1 MTTITDL
8 YGNKI
13 AEVDL
18 VSLEV
23 VEESEDSNIN
33 VYEFGNLILA
43 DLLPTVVWL
52 INFVSDLDG
61 SSVSVDDLDKM
72 PFTYDF
78 NEYVYDQPSINYEGF
93 PVELTMDIQEATVL
107 VSDKGGSTV
116 SDTDWTETVLV
127 LTDFLSSVN
136 SILDT
141 TEATMT
147 ISDWS
152 GNQNTTT
159 DATSS
164 NSEKYDFNEYAYE
177 TTRINYDGY
186 LIQGVVVDISG
197 S

>member
-1 MTTITDL
+1 MATITDL

-18 VSLEV
+18 GSVLTEQ
-23 VEESEDSNIN
+23 EDNDSNIN

-43 DLLPTVVWL
+43 DILPHIIWL
-52 INFVSDLDG
+52 INSISDLYGDL
-61 SSVSVDDLDKM
+61 VSVDDLDRTS
-72 PFTYDF
+72 FLYDF
-78 NEYVYDQPSINYEGF
+78 DEYIYDQTTVNYNGFSI
-93 PVELTMDIQEATVL
+93 ELTIDIQEAIVS
-107 VSDKGGSTV
+107 VSDKSGSTV

-127 LTDFLSSVN
+127 VTDFLSSVN

-147 ISDWS
+147 ISDWG
-152 GNQNTTT
+152 GNSNTTT
-159 DATSS
+159 DTTNS
-164 NSEKYDFNEYAYE
+164 NSEVYDFDEYTYE

-186 LIQGVVVDISG
+186 PIQGVVVDISG

>member
-1 MTTITDL
+1 MATITDL

-13 AEVDL
+13 TEVDL
-18 VSLEV
+18 GSILTEQ
-23 VEESEDSNIN
+23 EDNDSNIN

-43 DLLPTVVWL
+43 DILPHIIWL
-52 INFVSDLDG
+52 VNSISDLYGD
-61 SSVSVDDLDKM
+61 SVSATDLSEASVSA
-72 PFTYDF
+72 T
-78 NEYVYDQPSINYEGF
+78 
-93 PVELTMDIQEATVL
+93 DIQEATVS
-107 VSDKGGSTV
+107 VSDKSGSTV

-127 LTDFLSSVN
+127 VTDFLSSVN

-141 TEATMT
+141 TEATVT

-159 DATSS
+159 DTTNS
-164 NSEKYDFNEYAYE
+164 NSEKYDFAEYTYE

-186 LIQGVVVDISG
+186 PIQGVVVDMSG